1 MFRETHEMLKPQAAR
16 RGLSAIK
23 LVAMFSI
30 CSLAGA
36 ATLFERDL
44 PSLGLNF
51 PPPPNPARSNIAPI
65 QGTITG
71 QPYVLGDDFTLAAG
85 TPYLVNS
92 ITVWIVGNCPIGST
106 QCAAPSNTTPSTEF
120 SNIELFGGLDNGT
133 GGPVSLLSNTYNSTR
148 VFYTGGAD
156 YFSETPGNG
165 QFYPIFQ
172 LTFANL
178 NLIIPGG
185 QLYDFAVRGTPI
197 GNNTFAL
204 HASTAAIS
212 GGIQQG
218 PDNVVI
224 LYLGNP
230 LVATFGAGAGFLA
243 NFANGADVN
252 VLVDGVAI
260 PEPGTIGMLSVGLGM
275 LAFGAYRRRRT

>member
-1 MFRETHEMLKPQAAR
+1 MYRETHEMLRPKAAR
-16 RGLSAIK
+16 RRLSAIK

-30 CSLAGA
+30 CSFAGA
-36 ATLFERDL
+36 VTLFQRDL

-71 QPYVLGDDFTLAAG
+71 APFVLGDDFTLAAG

-92 ITVWIVGNCPIGST
+92 ITVWIVGNCAVTST
-106 QCAAPSNTTPSTEF
+106 QCTNTNTTPSTEF

-133 GGPVSLLSNTYNSTR
+133 GGPVSLLSNTYTSTR
-148 VFYTGGAD
+148 VFYAGGAD

-165 QFYPIFQ
+165 LSYPIFQ

-185 QLYDFAVRGTPI
+185 QLYDFAVRGTPT
-197 GNNTFAL
+197 GNNSFAL

-218 PDNVVI
+218 ADNFVI

-230 LVATFGAGAGFLA
+230 LVATFGAGQGFLA

-252 VLVDGVAI
+252 ILVDGIAI
-260 PEPGTIGMLSVGLGM
+260 PEPGTIGLLSVGLGM